1 MIKRKKF
8 PASYWI
14 PGCLIVALITPEV
27 ILRLAFGLGNPVL
40 LQADPDTGYRFR
52 PNQDVLRFGKKA
64 QYNQYSQRSEPIK
77 VNKPQGTLRIL
88 MIGDSVLNG
97 GSHID
102 QMQTISEL
110 FEARLGTSRHF
121 TEVLNASAGSWG
133 IGNELG
139 YLGKFGTF
147 ESDAVI
153 LELSPHDLTQP
164 TSTSERVGHD
174 PNYPDQA
181 PLLAIQEAWT
191 RYTWPAL
198 APIFNLSSGS
208 TEVPPPSAL
217 APEQQLKQ
225 NMQQLKAI
233 ATLVQAKKIPLFIL
247 FIPELDNLVPT
258 PNPPKYKPWFFELC
272 KDLQVPLIDVHADWS
287 ILPRATVETYFRDN
301 FHLTVLG
308 NQAAV
313 NLLFEKLCS
322 TGKFPACSSSL
333 KKE

>member
-1 MIKRKKF
+1 MKF
-8 PASYWI
+8 PAKYWI
-14 PGCLIVALITPEV
+14 PSCAIFALIATEV

-52 PNQDVLRFGKKA
+52 PNQEVFRFGKKA
-64 QYNQYSQRSEPIK
+64 QYNQYSQRSEPINA
-77 VNKPQGTLRIL
+77 NKPQGTLRIL
-88 MIGDSVLNG
+88 MIGDSVLNS

-110 FEARLGTSRHF
+110 FEARLGTSRHPP
-121 TEVLNASAGSWG
+121 EVLNASAGSWG

-153 LELSPHDLTQP
+153 LELSSHDLTQP
-164 TSTSERVGHD
+164 TSTSERVGND

-181 PLLAIQEAWT
+181 PLLALQEVWT
-191 RYTWPAL
+191 RYTWPNL
-198 APIFNLSSGS
+198 APIFGLSSGS
-208 TEVPPPSAL
+208 TEVPLPSAL
-217 APEQQLKQ
+217 APEQQFKQ
-225 NMQQLKAI
+225 NMQQLEAI
-233 ATLVQAKKIPLFIL
+233 ARLVQAKQIPVFIL

-258 PNPPKYKPWFFELC
+258 SNPPTYKPQFLELC
-272 KDLQVPLIDVHADWS
+272 KAIQVPLIDVHADWS
-287 ILPRATVETYFRDN
+287 TLPKATVETYFRDN
-301 FHLTVLG
+301 FHLTVAG

-322 TGKFPACSSSL
+322 AGKFPACSNSL
-333 KKE
+333 K